1 MDKSILDRL
10 QKLIAKFNIEDPAPA
25 PATFA
30 EVTLAD
36 GSVLMYEG
44 ETPAEGAKVMMKNP
58 EGEEMVAP
66 DGEYPLPDGSKLYV
80 TGGVISKVE
89 AAEEMANDNSAAELQ
104 ALLDQ
109 LFGEFK
115 SHVAT
120 QFEAAKAENATSIE
134 TLKEELKAATE
145 KIAAIEK
152 ANTEMFALVE
162 KISDLPAVESAFNK
176 KNGVT
181 TPKTNSFKA
190 LADEARKIRAEFRNL
205 NQIN

>member
-10 QKLIAKFNIEDPAPA
+10 QKLIAKFNIEEPAAAPA
-25 PATFA
+25 KFA

-44 ETPAEGAKVMMKNP
+44 ETPAEGAKVMMKTP

-66 DGEYPLPDGSKLYV
+66 DGEYPLPDGTKLYV
-80 TGGVISKVE
+80 TGGVISKIE
-89 AAEEMANDNSAAELQ
+89 AAEKMANDNSAAELQ

-120 QFEAAKAENATSIE
+120 QFEAVKTESATSIE
-134 TLKEELKAATE
+134 ALKEELKSATE

-152 ANTEMFALVE
+152 ANTDMFALVE

-176 KNGVT
+176 KNGVPNT
-181 TPKTNSFKA
+181 KPNTLKA
-190 LADEARKIRAEFRNL
+190 LADEARRIKTEFRTLTQN
-205 NQIN
+205 